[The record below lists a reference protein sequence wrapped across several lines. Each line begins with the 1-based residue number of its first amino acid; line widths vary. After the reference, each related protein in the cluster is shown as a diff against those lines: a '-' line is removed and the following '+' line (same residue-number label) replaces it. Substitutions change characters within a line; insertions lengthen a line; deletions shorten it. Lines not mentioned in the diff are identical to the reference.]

1 MTPCPHPGCGSRI
14 TPAGYCQRSGRRV
27 DSATGHHAGGARPP
41 GPRREQPAAP
51 AAAAVLLPP
60 PEKDHDPLV
69 LPEVRPVATVAVPYD
84 TGRLRRLGLGP
95 GRMLAGQYRL
105 IRSIGYGG
113 MGEVHL
119 AEDTRLENRP
129 VAVKF
134 LHQQHD
140 GNDGGP
146 PSARREDIR
155 LNEKAM
161 RSERQEL
168 VALNHPDLIRV
179 FNYGSH
185 DPAGEFL
192 VLEYASGLTLEEV
205 RVRVVNDPDAFGG
218 VRFHEFVLGY
228 GIRILNA
235 LSYLHQQ
242 KGKVYGDLKP
252 HNVMHCG
259 TEIKI
264 VDVGSV
270 RQERAEG
277 PVTPG
282 YFAPGVGPDGESRF
296 QDDLF
301 SLGVTLRELSAA
313 APPARGLG
321 PESLRRALDRAT
333 HADRRARFAT
343 ADEMALQL
351 RGVLRELRSLRTSQ
365 ESFEPSPVFVQSAHA
380 LDGAIGSPPP
390 LGHWAN
396 GAPPAPLG
404 PVPPEPGEMACGLP
418 VPKPDPHDRNAPRLG
433 RLAEDDATAL
443 LQRTSGW
450 EPSAELHLLRCR
462 LYLALAVAADDTRPL
477 RRAYAEISRARRSI
491 TPGWAPYDWR
501 IDWHLGLLALAA
513 GNTDGAGLRF
523 DAIYDAIPGE
533 YAPKI
538 ALGYCAERR
547 REWPQALRLYDA
559 VRRRNHSLGGAAF
572 GCARVLL
579 AAANDAAAGG
589 TGTEGGTGTADGIGT
604 ADDSRTAPAT
614 ATVAATGSPAT
625 RADRGEGLA
634 GALAALELVPAH
646 SRHLTAARTAIVR
659 IKAARARNSP
669 PDDDALKDALHRL
682 GPLFHEHGLTDHRA
696 RQRLETEL
704 WETVLARVP
713 HRTPAEFTA
722 QLDSRLTAPESPQE
736 LAEML
741 SLLYR
746 GLADQARR
754 SDLPDSNEIAEALID
769 RANSV
774 RPLGFRHD
782 RRHPWLGK
790 AHRQRIRDR
799 LSPRSSSK

>member
-1 MTPCPHPGCGSRI
+1 MSPCPHPGCGSRV

-27 DSATGHHAGGARPP
+27 DSATGRHAGATRPP
-41 GPRREQPAAP
+41 GPRREQSAAP
-51 AAAAVLLPP
+51 AAAVLLPP

-69 LPEVRPVATVAVPYD
+69 LPEVRPAAPVAGPYD
-84 TGRLRRLGLGP
+84 TGRLRSLGLGP
-95 GRMLAGQYRL
+95 DRMLAGQYRL

-140 GNDGGP
+140 GDDRDP
-146 PSARREDIR
+146 PSARREHIR

-192 VLEYASGLTLEEV
+192 VLEYANGLTLEDV
-205 RVRVVNDPDAFGG
+205 RVRVVNDPGAFGG

-235 LSYLHQQ
+235 LGYLHQQ

-277 PVTPG
+277 PVTRG
-282 YFAPGVGPDGESRF
+282 YFAPGVGPNGETRF

-313 APPARGLG
+313 APPAQGLG

-343 ADEMALQL
+343 ADEMAHQL

-390 LGHWAN
+390 LSHWAS
-396 GAPPAPLG
+396 GAPPVPPG

-418 VPKPDPHDRNAPRLG
+418 VPKPDPHDLNAPRLG

-450 EPSAELHLLRCR
+450 DPSAELHLLRCR
-462 LYLALAVAADDTRPL
+462 LHMALAVAADDTRPL

-491 TPGWAPYDWR
+491 APGWAPYDWR
-501 IDWHLGLLALAA
+501 IDWHLGLLALAS
-513 GNTDGAGLRF
+513 GNTDGARLRF

-533 YAPKI
+533 YAPKL

-547 REWPQALRLYDA
+547 CEWPQALRLYDA

-579 AAANDAAAGG
+579 AAVS
-589 TGTEGGTGTADGIGT
+589 DGSEAVARDLDG
-604 ADDSRTAPAT
+604 PAT
-614 ATVAATGSPAT
+614 DRSGEPAAH
-625 RADRGEGLA
+625 RGEGLA

-682 GPLFHEHGLTDHRA
+682 GPLFHEHGLTDHRG
-696 RQRLETEL
+696 RHRLETEL
-704 WETVLARVP
+704 WETVLERVP
-713 HRTPAEFTA
+713 HRPLADFTA
-722 QLDSRLTAPESPQE
+722 ALDARLTAPQSPQG
-736 LAEML
+736 LADML

-799 LSPRSSSK
+799 LSPRSPSK

>member
-1 MTPCPHPGCGSRI
+1 MTPCPHPGCGSRV

-27 DSATGHHAGGARPP
+27 DPATGQHAGVARPP
-41 GPRREQPAAP
+41 GPRREQATAP

-69 LPEVRPVATVAVPYD
+69 LPEVRPVAARPDGTYD
-84 TGRLRRLGLGP
+84 TGRLRSLGLGP
-95 GRMLAGQYRL
+95 DRMLAGQYRL

-140 GNDGGP
+140 EDDGDP
-146 PSARREDIR
+146 PGGRREVR

-192 VLEYASGLTLEEV
+192 VLEYANGLTLEDV
-205 RVRVVNDPDAFGG
+205 RVRVVNDPGAFGG
-218 VRFHEFVLGY
+218 VRFHEFVLSY

-313 APPARGLG
+313 APPAQGLG

-390 LGHWAN
+390 LGHWAS

-418 VPKPDPHDRNAPRLG
+418 VPKPDPQDRNAPRLG

-462 LYLALAVAADDTRPL
+462 LYLALAVAAGDTRPL
-477 RRAYAEISRARRSI
+477 RRAYAEISRARRFI
-491 TPGWAPYDWR
+491 APGWAPYDWR

-579 AAANDAAAGG
+579 AAANDVPGGG
-589 TGTEGGTGTADGIGT
+589 TGTEGGTGTAGT
-604 ADDSRTAPAT
+604 
-614 ATVAATGSPAT
+614 
-625 RADRGEGLA
+625 ADRGEGLA

-682 GPLFHEHGLTDHRA
+682 GPLFHEHGLTDHRG

-704 WETVLARVP
+704 WETVIARVP
-713 HRTPAEFTA
+713 HRPLAEFTA
-722 QLDSRLTAPESPQE
+722 ALDSRLAAPESSQE